1 MAEKIQHFD
10 DLESAINFALSII
23 ERNYY
28 FFKYW
33 AEKVNR
39 KSIRDALL
47 DWAEEELKHKEVL
60 LKIEHDEEFDDLSI
74 EVPDLKLSDYFK
86 DAEPSEDMT
95 YEEALR
101 IAMKRENVEIETYE
115 YLAEISRSPR
125 VKKMLLNLAA
135 DSRQRKLDFEKKY
148 IERFMSEN

>member
-1 MAEKIQHFD
+1 MSEKIQHFD
-10 DLESAINFALSII
+10 DLESAINFALSLI

-60 LKIEHDEEFDDLSI
+60 LNIEEDKEVDLHQTDI
-74 EVPDLKLSDYFK
+74 PDLRLSEYFM

-101 IAMKRENVEIETYE
+101 IAMKRENAEIETYE
-115 YLAEISRSPR
+115 YLANIAQSPR
-125 VKKMLLNLAA
+125 AKQMLLKLAA

-148 IERFMSEN
+148 IEKFMSEN